1 MDSIKVKNFIIIV
14 LLIVNALLFSVF
26 VLDTVREGG
35 MAGDA
40 VDGAVAI
47 LAENGI
53 TVAEGAGLDEQSL
66 PVVAMRRDTGL
77 ERDKVEKVLG
87 SVNVTD
93 EGGNILRYS
102 SEKGEANF
110 RGTGSFEMLV
120 YDYGRASSDPETTA
134 LRFAADLGLEAG
146 RGGLVS
152 DIDPESLDGTVELTC
167 AAGGARVAN
176 CVLSF
181 TFGGGEIKMVLGTR
195 VLDTVV
201 SESYSDTLDVPT
213 VLMRFLGL
221 VLDGGRI
228 CSSVDSLELCYS
240 MRANAAGEAE
250 LIPVWR
256 IATDTGDFYINAVT
270 GFEENV

>member
-14 LLIVNALLFSVF
+14 LLIVNAVLFSVF

-213 VLMRFLGL
+213 VLMRFLAL